1 MELQFQLLNTYCTR
15 WYPMTTTKPKK
26 KKHGEL
32 YTSTSTCLYYCPSI
46 YFEIKWR
53 VHSSKD
59 SAEWNWKCMCNHSFT
74 PIIYSVALE
83 HDNWF
88 VLSGNAKYVY
98 LREEIFAWIAWDWV
112 WNKSRKLIPRNIQ
125 SFGLSIMKINSVQEH
140 PPPPLPPPPSLCK
153 NLFHEGYLSVGFIV
167 FLLYSA
173 SIVVELVN
181 MVQTD
186 PDLN

>member
-15 WYPMTTTKPKK
+15 WYPTTTTKPKK

-53 VHSSKD
+53 VHSSRD
-59 SAEWNWKCMCNHSFT
+59 SAEWNWKRICNHSFT
-74 PIIYSVALE
+74 PVIYNVAVK

-112 WNKSRKLIPRNIQ
+112 WNESWKLIPQNIQ
-125 SFGLSIMKINSVQEH
+125 SFGLSIPALLSAYMSFIEKHDAWQHQYHFCWGRMARRGNESCFGW
-140 PPPPLPPPPSLCK
+140 PS
-153 NLFHEGYLSVGFIV
+153 
-167 FLLYSA
+167 
-173 SIVVELVN
+173 
-181 MVQTD
+181 
-186 PDLN
+186 